1 MSIDIIRDLQ
11 PRGWRVTCYR
21 PLDCD
26 GSSVE
31 MGSVLRKSTSQ
42 TNLIE
47 KPDYR
52 SIYRQLGQLGPVWR
66 DVESE

>member
-1 MSIDIIRDLQ
+1 MSIDIIRDFQ
-11 PRGWRVTCYR
+11 PHGWRVTCSQ
-21 PLDCD
+21 PLDRD

-31 MGSVLRKSTSQ
+31 IGSVLRKSTSQ

-52 SIYRQLGQLGPVWR
+52 SIYRRLGQLGPV
-66 DVESE
+66 

>member
-1 MSIDIIRDLQ
+1 MSIDIIRDFQ
-11 PRGWRVTCYR
+11 PRGWRVTCYQ
-21 PLDCD
+21 PLDRD

-52 SIYRQLGQLGPVWR
+52 SIYRRLGRLGPV
-66 DVESE
+66 